1 MMSKILYQLSKI
13 KFRLKLWLFK
23 RIIYSKDAWSLFN
36 HASIPGFGTS
46 LIRLYF
52 PIYRNHLN
60 GNDSF
65 SPESKK
71 QISEMFDTAVAKTTI
86 LEEIDPVKQ
95 LVMDLPLKERNSIEP
110 YLDNYFFGAVDALV
124 LGAMMNKHKPPQIIE
139 IGSGISTRYMKLFKN
154 HFNLQTK
161 IVCIDPE
168 PRAEISGATDVN
180 IRKPFEAAITTNDLE
195 LTPGDF
201 LFMDGSHYVFQN
213 NDTLSFFFKV
223 LPSLPA
229 GVIIHIHDIYLPH
242 DYSENVTDQLWGEQY
257 ILAAMLLGGFKG
269 FKVLLPTYYLSKANA
284 AFQAVTEEI
293 NRSFKEKPFE
303 LRNKHN
309 EGYSFWMEKI

>member
-1 MMSKILYQLSKI
+1 MSKI
-13 KFRLKLWLFK
+13 KFRLKLWAFK
-23 RIIYSKDAWSLFN
+23 RIICSKDAWSIFN
-36 HASIPGFGTS
+36 QASIPGFGTN

-52 PIYRNHLN
+52 PIYRSHLN

-65 SPESKK
+65 SPELKK
-71 QISEMFDTAVAKTTI
+71 QFSELFGAATAKTTI
-86 LEEIDPVKQ
+86 LEGIDPIKR
-95 LVMDLPLKERNSIEP
+95 LVMDLPLKEKNSIEP

-124 LGAMMNKHKPPQIIE
+124 LGAMMNKHKPTQIIE

-154 HFNLQTK
+154 HFNLNTK

-168 PRAEISGATDVN
+168 PRSEISGATD
-180 IRKPFEAAITTNDLE
+180 ILIKKPFESAIARNDLK
-195 LTPGDF
+195 LNPGDF

-229 GVIIHIHDIYLPH
+229 GVIIHIHDIYLPY
-242 DYSENVTDQLWGEQY
+242 DYPENVTDQLWSEQY

-269 FKVLLPTYYLSKANA
+269 FRVLLPTYYLSKVDM

-293 NRSFKEKPFE
+293 NRSFNERPFE
-303 LRNKHN
+303 LRSKHN